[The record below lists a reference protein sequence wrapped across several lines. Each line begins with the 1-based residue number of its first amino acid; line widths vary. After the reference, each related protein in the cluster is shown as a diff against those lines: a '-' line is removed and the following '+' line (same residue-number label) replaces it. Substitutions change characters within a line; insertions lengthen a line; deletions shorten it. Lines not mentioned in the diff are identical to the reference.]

1 MWEASGVGAG
11 PPVFPDI
18 MTLGGPAPTPDASQS
33 PKSICLSPN
42 HPPLFGP
49 FLDGGTQIQF
59 HRHDDSFI
67 LPPVYH
73 NFKNV
78 SSCLGTLG
86 GPPLFGPFL
95 VQCCEGREGGEGRE
109 DSSQPQCSHSSVH

>member
-1 MWEASGVGAG
+1 MWEASGVGVG

-67 LPPVYH
+67 LCIITLRMCHHVWEH
-73 NFKNV
+73 LVAIQV
-78 SSCLGTLG
+78 SSIS
-86 GPPLFGPFL
+86 
-95 VQCCEGREGGEGRE
+95 
-109 DSSQPQCSHSSVH
+109 DW